1 MRGYRGGAQSLA
13 DAVRLPQGLPR
24 TARAPA
30 PAMQRGEL
38 CWHRSHFL
46 RGIQGEEWSGLCVPR
61 PC

>member
-1 MRGYRGGAQSLA
+1 MRCCRDGAQSLA
-13 DAVRLPQGLPR
+13 DTVRLPQGLSR
-24 TARAPA
+24 AAPA

-46 RGIQGEEWSGLCVPR
+46 RDIQGEEWSGLCVPC